1 MKAVP
6 RILYLLCFVG
16 LALVAALALNAV
28 VRPSMVNILLRTVVV
43 AALFGAPGLIYRRL
57 WPLSLA
63 LLPIGAYL
71 LIRTIIPVPTEVDGL
86 GGQYHFYIEQLRL
99 GANAYLTQIFP
110 LSSIDAPELPLLLA
124 FCVYWL
130 VGAAAFLSLGL
141 RRPVPG
147 IALMILL
154 LGFGLTVDGTIRV
167 LWSALLFL
175 VLAACLLVLS
185 RGLKREGWKLR
196 EVVAGGA
203 VGVVA
208 SLLALLLLGAAPSAA
223 ATPWQDWRTW
233 DPFRQGPSAYTFNW
247 LQQYGDLLDPAKDTV
262 IMKVESPS
270 PSYWRAN
277 ALETFTGNAWTA
289 AQAFLDGLEQTQ
301 SDSTYVYSLRSAETP
316 TPPGVKVT
324 QTFQVQSVYSN
335 YFFVGGDPL
344 SLAIDQDLVLRTN
357 DTRAI
362 HSNRAVGPT
371 FAYTVTAVVPDLEP
385 TDVVGKGRDYPESAR
400 DYLVLPFPR
409 VEQIEGPDKEATW
422 RSTVPDNTPEGREW
436 VDLYALNRQI
446 VGNATDPYEVTLRIE
461 RYLRDPRYFEYSL
474 TPPASDYSSSFSAFL
489 FDTRSGYCQH
499 FAGAMAL
506 LLRYNAVPARVAVG
520 FTGGEE
526 GDRNT
531 YIVSTN
537 NAHAW
542 VEVYFPE
549 VGWVAF
555 DPTPGRNLPTA
566 TSSSNPRFINPF
578 VEEGSAG
585 QGPVTTMPPR
595 ENIPEDRPSGGAA
608 ADAGGRGWLASAPW
622 VPWVAGLA
630 VLLIAWPVGRSLWR
644 KRRLERGPLDQRLQ
658 ASLALLRGE
667 MADYGMAVAPSCT
680 LEETLAI
687 LEIKLGTEPD
697 PVLVARTDAILFGGY
712 HATRADVDRAEMVRK
727 DVVARLRKRHG
738 WVRTGATW
746 YGVPRLA
753 SLSGPGA

>member
-1 MKAVP
+1 
-6 RILYLLCFVG
+6 
-16 LALVAALALNAV
+16 
-28 VRPSMVNILLRTVVV
+28 
-43 AALFGAPGLIYRRL
+43 
-57 WPLSLA
+57 
-63 LLPIGAYL
+63 
-71 LIRTIIPVPTEVDGL
+71 
-86 GGQYHFYIEQLRL
+86 
-99 GANAYLTQIFP
+99 
-110 LSSIDAPELPLLLA
+110 
-124 FCVYWL
+124 
-130 VGAAAFLSLGL
+130 
-141 RRPVPG
+141 
-147 IALMILL
+147 
-154 LGFGLTVDGTIRV
+154 
-167 LWSALLFL
+167 
-175 VLAACLLVLS
+175 
-185 RGLKREGWKLR
+185 
-196 EVVAGGA
+196 
-203 VGVVA
+203 
-208 SLLALLLLGAAPSAA
+208 
-223 ATPWQDWRTW
+223 
-233 DPFRQGPSAYTFNW
+233 
-247 LQQYGDLLDPAKDTV
+247 
-262 IMKVESPS
+262 MKVESPS

-371 FAYTVTAVVPDLEP
+371 FAYTVTAVIPDLEP

-400 DYLVLPFPR
+400 DYLGLPFPR

-446 VGNATDPYEVTLRIE
+446 VGDATDPYEVTLRIE

-474 TPPASDYSSSFSAFL
+474 TPPASDYSSSYSAFL

-506 LLRYNAVPARVAVG
+506 LLRYNGIPARVAVG

-608 ADAGGRGWLASAPW
+608 ADAEGRGWLASAPW
-622 VPWVAGLA
+622 VPWVAGLV

-658 ASLALLRGE
+658 ASLALLRERDGRLRYGRGPIVHARRDTGDPRDQARHRTRPRSYRPHRRHTVRGISRHPGGCRPGRDGAQGCSRPTAQAPRVG
-667 MADYGMAVAPSCT
+667 ADRG
-680 LEETLAI
+680 
-687 LEIKLGTEPD
+687 
-697 PVLVARTDAILFGGY
+697 
-712 HATRADVDRAEMVRK
+712 
-727 DVVARLRKRHG
+727 DVVRCAAIGLPERAGSVNEIPTFSPRH
-738 WVRTGATW
+738 T
-746 YGVPRLA
+746 P
-753 SLSGPGA
+753 SG